1 MSLANQKGSW
11 QKASRRAL
19 AALALVAVTFVG
31 HSNLRGEELQAPT
44 PPGSASSVSWQSI
57 AEVREALAPASDLSP
72 ASSSQGGSLIPL
84 TELERDRSI
93 YW

>member
-31 HSNLRGEELQAPT
+31 HSNLRGEELQAPA

-57 AEVREALAPASDLSP
+57 AEVREALAPADLSP